1 MKNTKK
7 ESTEIVRYLHYYY
20 KRELE
25 KQNLQDTF
33 CNDDFRLSII
43 LSRLTLV
50 RIDNNKYALSTFE
63 NAKNVLFPK
72 NTKEHKKFVSK
83 FLIPIIRSISIN
95 GLTRTYLFAYD
106 LFNKL
111 FGKINLK
118 TAHS

>member
-7 ESTEIVRYLHYYY
+7 DSKEIVRYLHYYY
-20 KRELE
+20 QRELK
-25 KQNLQDTF
+25 KQKIQDTR
-33 CNDDFRLSII
+33 CNDDFSLATI
-43 LSRLTLV
+43 LSGLTLV
-50 RIDNNKYALSTFE
+50 RRDNNKYAISTFE
-63 NAKNVLFPK
+63 NAKNVLFLR

-83 FLIPIIRSISIN
+83 FLIPIIRSISME
-95 GLTRTYLFAYD
+95 GLTRTYLFAYN